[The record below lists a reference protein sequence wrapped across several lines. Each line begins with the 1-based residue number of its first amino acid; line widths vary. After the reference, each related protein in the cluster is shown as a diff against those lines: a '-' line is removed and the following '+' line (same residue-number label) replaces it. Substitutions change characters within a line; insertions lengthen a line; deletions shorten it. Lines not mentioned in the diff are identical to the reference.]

1 MDTVLA
7 TRDDLARALRGEGKN
22 MKKIFIFSLIF
33 FIQTAGAFTLNSS
46 TDSTAKGWS
55 NPELAILVNPAACP
69 ASVDIISAVRDAI
82 DFWNKIPTSR
92 LQLSYGG
99 TTTSTASGSPPV
111 IYCEV
116 NFQASTG
123 GSQDS
128 IPGVAYVSRSGQNI
142 ASGRI
147 VLNSSAGLA
156 NIANL
161 DKTYLSI
168 TIAHEIGHLI
178 GLGHSQSQS
187 ALMYYSIGS
196 KLNVALSQDDMD
208 GASYLY
214 PLNELDGDKIA
225 GCGLVSR
232 IDSNRGGP
240 SHFILSI
247 LLLCLLPL
255 ALALK
260 LRSQSVKSLV

>member
-1 MDTVLA
+1 
-7 TRDDLARALRGEGKN
+7 
-22 MKKIFIFSLIF
+22 MKIQIFIFLFFVISLKEEAF
-33 FIQTAGAFTLNSS
+33 AFTLNSS
-46 TDSTAKGWS
+46 TNSAAKGWPS
-55 NPELAILVNPAACP
+55 ADVTVLVNPAACP
-69 ASVDIISAVRDAI
+69 ASVDIVAAVRDAV
-82 DFWNKIPTSR
+82 DFWNRIPTSR

-123 GSQDS
+123 GSEDS
-128 IPGVAYVSRSGQNI
+128 IPGVAYISRSGQDI
-142 ASGRI
+142 AAGRI

-196 KLNVALSQDDMD
+196 KLNVALSQDDID

-214 PLNELDGDKIA
+214 PLNELGGDKIA
-225 GCGLVSR
+225 GCGLISGAKN
-232 IDSNRGGP
+232 NRGSGGGGYAIC
-240 SHFILSI
+240 FL
-247 LLLCLLPL
+247 LLPL
-255 ALALK
+255 ITAFM
-260 LRSQSVKSLV
+260 LRQKSYFNPKTA